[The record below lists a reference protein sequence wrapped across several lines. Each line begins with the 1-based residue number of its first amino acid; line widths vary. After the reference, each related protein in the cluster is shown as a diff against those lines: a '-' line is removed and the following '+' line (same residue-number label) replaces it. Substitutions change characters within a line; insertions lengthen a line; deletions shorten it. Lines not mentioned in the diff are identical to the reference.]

1 MSEQLALRLQLKAS
15 ARFSNFVA
23 GPNAEPVSQLRQAAC
38 GQGETFFFCWGG
50 PGSGKTHLLQACCH
64 HAASAG
70 RAVAYVSLRDTAG
83 LSPAL
88 LEGWDQFDLVCVDD
102 VDAIAGDSGWE
113 EALFHLYNRMR
124 ESGSTLIVSAGAAP
138 AQLRIGLPDLLSRL
152 GWGVVYQ
159 LKPLDD
165 AQRMQALRLRAQQR
179 GFEMPYETASYLLR
193 RLPRDLPRA
202 AQAIDETGALSEEA
216 RGQILTLIGECLSEL
231 ASEDEG

>member
-88 LEGWDQFDLVCVDD
+88 LEGWEQFDLVCVDD

-159 LKPLDD
+159 LKALDD
-165 AQRMQALRLRAQQR
+165 SQRMQALQLRAQQR
-179 GFEMPYETASYLLR
+179 GCEMPDETASYLLR
-193 RLPRDLPRA
+193 RLPRDMSALFDLLDRLDQASLA
-202 AQAIDETGALSEEA
+202 AQ
-216 RGQILTLIGECLSEL
+216 RKLTVPFVKSVLGL
-231 ASEDEG
+231 

>member
-1 MSEQLALRLQLKAS
+1 M
-15 ARFSNFVA
+15 
-23 GPNAEPVSQLRQAAC
+23 RQAAC

-88 LEGWDQFDLVCVDD
+88 LEGWEQFDLVCVDD

-124 ESGSTLIVSAGAAP
+124 DSGSTLIVSAGAAP
-138 AQLRIGLPDLLSRL
+138 AQLRINVTSPNGTTQAALEVLM
-152 GWGVVYQ
+152 
-159 LKPLDD
+159 DD
-165 AQRMQALRLRAQQR
+165 AQGFPALLTKAVAAATQR
-179 GFEMPYETASYLLR
+179 SKE
-193 RLPRDLPRA
+193 
-202 AQAIDETGALSEEA
+202 LS
-216 RGQILTLIGECLSEL
+216 RG
-231 ASEDEG
+231 